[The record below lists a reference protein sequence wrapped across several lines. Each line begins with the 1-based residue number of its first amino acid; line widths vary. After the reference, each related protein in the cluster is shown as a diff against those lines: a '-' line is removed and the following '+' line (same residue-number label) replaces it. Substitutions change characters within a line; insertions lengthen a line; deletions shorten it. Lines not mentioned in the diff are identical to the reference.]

1 MPDRKAI
8 IPGKCL
14 RIRVAGIVFCQ
25 EKLLVVEHG
34 NSARHWACYPGGGL
48 EPGEE
53 LPACLKREL
62 NEELGIDCAIQHLSA
77 VGDFIDGGVHSIEF
91 FFRCGNDDRK
101 RITGDHPRSAGIK
114 NATKRF
120 STGRRVIRIKTN
132 RYVSGERII
141 LVVHAYTENSPG
153 IGTGHAFRFEQGNGE
168 VRRQYPE

>member
-91 FFRCGNDDRK
+91 FFRCEAPSL
-101 RITGDHPRSAGIK
+101 RINASNELYSAQFVPIAELPAWTVYPVEITHDINRIFSRIPDERPVFYG
-114 NATKRF
+114 RF
-120 STGRRVIRIKTN
+120 K
-132 RYVSGERII
+132 
-141 LVVHAYTENSPG
+141 
-153 IGTGHAFRFEQGNGE
+153 
-168 VRRQYPE
+168 